1 MLKGRYSLCMAH
13 TFIVF
18 DFGTNEEASQQA
30 RRRVE
35 GWKQGFRLGNK
46 LLMKF
51 EREGADAK
59 TDAGDAKTSAKSKTS
74 VDAEKAEKVRVL
86 IRLDFSDHEKLS
98 YQRWLD
104 RIPKEE
110 AFKPAKSKTI
120 CQDDSEFSEMEKL
133 FDSLD

>member
-1 MLKGRYSLCMAH
+1 MAH
-13 TFIVF
+13 AFIVF

-30 RRRVE
+30 RHRVE

-51 EREGADAK
+51 ERGN
-59 TDAGDAKTSAKSKTS
+59 AGKK
-74 VDAEKAEKVRVL
+74 DAEETKPQGKSSKDKVDDKSENVRVL
-86 IRLDFSDHEKLS
+86 VRLDFSDHEKLS
-98 YQRWLD
+98 FHRWLE

-110 AFKPAKSKTI
+110 AFKPASSKVVRQGDT
-120 CQDDSEFSEMEKL
+120 DFSETQKL